1 MPSALLLAA
10 VQLLKMNA
18 KLAAALPPPC
28 FLLHLIAR
36 FKFHPESLGKQRIP
50 PLQKLQ
56 QGLFFS
62 VLILYGCYNFP
73 MMFPRSWLPC
83 RQVRWL
89 EQVGQKF
96 LLVSAMMLL
105 AVCGPRH
112 NYLVLG
118 ISLVSTSASLPR
130 YILQSG
136 SSCSLWASFSLW
148 NPSLSTS
155 SSFWKPSFSSPES
168 LCVARVRLLTV
179 GIPHYSISS
188 RIQDVLLALDSG
200 VINFPSSAIRA

>member
-18 KLAAALPPPC
+18 KLTAALPPPC

-96 LLVSAMMLL
+96 LLASAMMLL
-105 AVCGPRH
+105 AVSGPRH

-118 ISLVSTSASLPR
+118 ISLVSTHLPHFPDT
-130 YILQSG
+130 
-136 SSCSLWASFSLW
+136 SFSQDLHVLFGRPFLSGTHLSAPAL
-148 NPSLSTS
+148 PSGNQA
-155 SSFWKPSFSSPES
+155 SPAQKA
-168 LCVARVRLLTV
+168 CV
-179 GIPHYSISS
+179 
-188 RIQDVLLALDSG
+188 
-200 VINFPSSAIRA
+200 

>member
-36 FKFHPESLGKQRIP
+36 FKFHPESLGKQRIT
-50 PLQKLQ
+50 PLQELQ
-56 QGLFFS
+56 QGLFFFCAYS
-62 VLILYGCYNFP
+62 LWLLQLPHDIPKVLASLQAGTLARAGWAEIPAGFCYDAACSLWSQAQLF
-73 MMFPRSWLPC
+73 
-83 RQVRWL
+83 
-89 EQVGQKF
+89 GAGH
-96 LLVSAMMLL
+96 LLGLHA
-105 AVCGPRH
+105 
-112 NYLVLG
+112 
-118 ISLVSTSASLPR
+118 SASLPR

-168 LCVARVRLLTV
+168 LCVARVHSEAINC
-179 GIPHYSISS
+179 GHISLFY
-188 RIQDVLLALDSG
+188 QFNDSG
-200 VINFPSSAIRA
+200 CATCT